1 LEARSVK
8 KPKGDYLIQTVFNA
22 VRVLDAFREREEYGV
37 TELAQQL
44 GLHKNNVFRLF
55 ATLEQAG
62 YIEETA
68 DERYRLGVRCLEI
81 GRAFQRG
88 RSLVERAR
96 PLLEK
101 LAAETQESAHLSL
114 LSGFEALCVESVAP
128 DRLVGTASR
137 AGIRLPCHCTAAG
150 KVLLAC
156 GSEGLRAKF
165 DRSVSAG
172 GGLPART
179 GQTIVDSHK
188 FFEHLRT
195 VRVEGFATDF
205 EECEGGLV
213 CAAAPVHDA
222 SGEVVA
228 ALSVSGPAFRLPE
241 DRLLRDV
248 VRLLIEAGEQLS
260 RGLGYVA

>member
-1 LEARSVK
+1 VK
-8 KPKGDYLIQTVFNA
+8 KPKGDYTIQTVLNA

-37 TELAQQL
+37 TELAQRL

-68 DERYRLGVRCLEI
+68 DERYRLGVRCLEV
-81 GRAFQRG
+81 GQAFQRG
-88 RSLVERAR
+88 RNLVERAR
-96 PLLEK
+96 PLLAK
-101 LAAETQESAHLSL
+101 LAAETAESAHLSL
-114 LSGFEALCVESVAP
+114 LAGFEALCLESNAP
-128 DRLVGTASR
+128 DRLVGTRGR
-137 AGIRLPCHCTAAG
+137 AGTRLPCHCTAAG

-156 GSEGLRAKF
+156 GPEGLRARF
-165 DRSVSAG
+165 DRSVASN
-172 GGLPART
+172 GGLAART

-205 EECEGGLV
+205 EECEPGLV

-228 ALSVSGPAFRLPE
+228 ALSVSGPVFRLPE

-248 VRLLIEAGEQLS
+248 VHLLIEAGEQLS
-260 RGLGYVA
+260 RDLGYVA